1 MYRWR
6 RQGIF
11 YMETRK
17 WETSIQ
23 PSHLSSLIFKHTL
36 IHAYTTYTCKC
47 YAQRYVEEAHKW
59 RKHKSIHYMQL
70 VFLYCIYLWN
80 NFSFLLI
87 FTAINWCLAVL
98 FLCFMLYNVKSNN
111 TDPITTWFLSIV
123 RSNFILDGFVNL
135 DGITFPS

>member
-1 MYRWR
+1 MKKTQIDSLYAISFSLLY
-6 RQGIF
+6 IF
-11 YMETRK
+11 MEQFFFPTD
-17 WETSIQ
+17 
-23 PSHLSSLIFKHTL
+23 
-36 IHAYTTYTCKC
+36 
-47 YAQRYVEEAHKW
+47 
-59 RKHKSIHYMQL
+59 
-70 VFLYCIYLWN
+70 
-80 NFSFLLI
+80 